1 MKLIPLWGQAAIV
14 AVIVSVLFGAGW
26 TTNGWRLGKANV
38 KLKAEIRI
46 ERANADSWSEALT
59 ICQSNREA
67 FEVKFDEVADG
78 INKIVL
84 KEARMQGAI
93 DAASIRTRE
102 IAKARAALERLEAEH
117 EDLVAR
123 AVPLDACQ
131 TYEIVLAAIAGDSH
145 EQ

>member
-1 MKLIPLWGQAAIV
+1 MIKLPYGLIAGGVGLLAILLGWFVTWQRLEV
-14 AVIVSVLFGAGW
+14 AQ
-26 TTNGWRLGKANV
+26 ANV
-38 KLKAEIRI
+38 
-46 ERANADSWSEALT
+46 EA
-59 ICQSNREA
+59 SVEREA
-67 FEVKFDEVADG
+67 RAVQITFDCQANRTAIEERLDEVAED
-78 INKIVL
+78 INKL
-84 KEARMQGAI
+84 ATKEARMQGAI